1 MPEICIS
8 MPGLAH
14 SIATPI
20 LGRMSVPRGAEHD
33 HVLPIDDMD
42 LGDPEIRVVAYEV
55 TYRDWVEVIYV

>member
-8 MPGLAH
+8 MPRH
-14 SIATPI
+14 THPMATPI